1 MGDTLHVGLTETQR
15 DLLLRGLRYVR
26 SSIQL
31 EVCDPTPEFDAER
44 SDRLH
49 EVGELVSQ
57 LSGAHPP
64 REAAKV

>member
-15 DLLLRGLRYVR
+15 ELLLRGLRYVR

-31 EVCDPTPEFDAER
+31 EVCDPTPEFESER
-44 SDRLH
+44 TDRIN
-49 EVGELVSQ
+49 EVNELVSQ